1 VSLDIVQASSS
12 PHPVAD
18 HDNALIAKQNVGAE
32 TKRPAC
38 SAHRAGPVLDIHETF
53 QRDGLIK
60 TARSTR

>member
-1 VSLDIVQASSS
+1 VQASSS

-53 QRDGLIK
+53 QRDALIK